1 MINTFGVIG
10 GDERMKYLAQSIA
23 ADGYPVCVC
32 GLEKLGTCRG
42 AAECDLPQLAAK
54 SSVILLPLPA
64 TKDGLFLNA
73 PYAENEIR
81 LDDDFARLFMHKTV
95 CGGMLQRLTASSS
108 LWREI
113 EPEDYYRREELAVGN
128 AIPTAEGAVGIAI
141 REYPGTINGAKCLIT
156 GFGRIGK
163 NLAIILRGMGAE
175 VFCAARKKA
184 DLMQMRAFGVQ
195 PLTYREISR
204 RFDLIFNTVPAKV
217 LTSPVLMQQ
226 TRETLIIELASAP
239 GGIDAAAAHERGLR
253 YIRAPGLPAK
263 YAPERAAVIL
273 RDAVYAAAAEP
284 LPRLGLAVTGSHC
297 TFSRALEAFRPL
309 KRDYTLVPILSG
321 AAAGTDTR
329 FFAAS
334 AFRAELEAFCGRE
347 AVDTFVKAEPLGTA
361 QRLDALLVAPCTGN
375 TLAKLARGVTDT
387 AVTMA
392 CKAHLRNGAPLIL
405 AISTND
411 GLSGSAESIAALL
424 QRKNVYFVPFRQ
436 DAPHQK
442 PFSLQSDFDLLGE
455 TIKAAME
462 GRQLQPVL
470 L

>member
-1 MINTFGVIG
+1 MRFAITGTDARFLPL
-10 GDERMKYLAQSIA
+10 RKLLL
-23 ADGYPVCVC
+23 ADGHEITDP
-32 GLEKLGTCRG
+32 
-42 AAECDLPQLAAK
+42 ASADM
-54 SSVILLPLPA
+54 VISPPWDPSA
-64 TKDGLFLNA
+64 R
-73 PYAENEIR
+73 YA
-81 LDDDFARLFMHKTV
+81 
-95 CGGMLQRLTASSS
+95 
-108 LWREI
+108 
-113 EPEDYYRREELAVGN
+113 RREEYQI
-128 AIPTAEGAVGIAI
+128 AIARLTAEGAIALLRPETGLSGAHILLLGYGRIARLLARELQKAGALVAAAARSGEQRAWAEAEGIEALPLDALSGALDRFDVI
-141 REYPGTINGAKCLIT
+141 IGTI
-156 GFGRIGK
+156 
-163 NLAIILRGMGAE
+163 
-175 VFCAARKKA
+175 
-184 DLMQMRAFGVQ
+184 
-195 PLTYREISR
+195 
-204 RFDLIFNTVPAKV
+204 PAPV
-217 LTSPVLMQQ
+217 LTEPLLALVRKDAL
-226 TRETLIIELASAP
+226 LLELASAP

-334 AFRAELEAFCGRE
+334 AFRADLEAFCGRE
-347 AVDTFVKAEPLGTA
+347 AVDTIVKAEPLGTA

-392 CKAHLRNGAPLIL
+392 CKAHLRNCAPLIL

-462 GRQLQPVL
+462 DRQLQPVL

>member
-1 MINTFGVIG
+1 MRFAITGTDARFLPL
-10 GDERMKYLAQSIA
+10 RKLLL
-23 ADGYPVCVC
+23 ADGHEITDP
-32 GLEKLGTCRG
+32 
-42 AAECDLPQLAAK
+42 ASADM
-54 SSVILLPLPA
+54 VISPPWDPSA
-64 TKDGLFLNA
+64 R
-73 PYAENEIR
+73 YA
-81 LDDDFARLFMHKTV
+81 
-95 CGGMLQRLTASSS
+95 
-108 LWREI
+108 
-113 EPEDYYRREELAVGN
+113 RREEYQI
-128 AIPTAEGAVGIAI
+128 AIARLTAEGAIALLRPETGLSGAHILLLGYGRIARLLARELQKAGALVAAAARSGEQRAWAEAEGIEALPLDALSGALDRFDVI
-141 REYPGTINGAKCLIT
+141 IGTI
-156 GFGRIGK
+156 
-163 NLAIILRGMGAE
+163 
-175 VFCAARKKA
+175 
-184 DLMQMRAFGVQ
+184 
-195 PLTYREISR
+195 
-204 RFDLIFNTVPAKV
+204 PAPV
-217 LTSPVLMQQ
+217 LTEPLLALVRKDAL
-226 TRETLIIELASAP
+226 LLELASAP

-309 KRDYTLVPILSG
+309 KRDYALVPILSG

-347 AVDTFVKAEPLGTA
+347 AVDTIVKAEPLGTA
-361 QRLDALLVAPCTGN
+361 QRLDALLVAPCTGS

>member
-1 MINTFGVIG
+1 MRFAITGTDARFLPL
-10 GDERMKYLAQSIA
+10 RKLLL
-23 ADGYPVCVC
+23 ADGHEITDP
-32 GLEKLGTCRG
+32 
-42 AAECDLPQLAAK
+42 ASADM
-54 SSVILLPLPA
+54 VISPPWDPSA
-64 TKDGLFLNA
+64 R
-73 PYAENEIR
+73 YA
-81 LDDDFARLFMHKTV
+81 
-95 CGGMLQRLTASSS
+95 
-108 LWREI
+108 
-113 EPEDYYRREELAVGN
+113 RREEYQI
-128 AIPTAEGAVGIAI
+128 AIARLTAEGAIALLRPETGLSGAHILLLGYGRIARLLARELQKAGALVTAAARSGEQRAWAEAEGIEALPLDALSGALDRFDVI
-141 REYPGTINGAKCLIT
+141 IGTI
-156 GFGRIGK
+156 
-163 NLAIILRGMGAE
+163 
-175 VFCAARKKA
+175 
-184 DLMQMRAFGVQ
+184 
-195 PLTYREISR
+195 
-204 RFDLIFNTVPAKV
+204 PAPV
-217 LTSPVLMQQ
+217 LTEPLLALVRKDAL
-226 TRETLIIELASAP
+226 LLELASAP

-347 AVDTFVKAEPLGTA
+347 AVDTIVKAEPLGTA
-361 QRLDALLVAPCTGN
+361 QRLDALLVAPCTGS
-375 TLAKLARGVTDT
+375 TLAKLARCVTDT

>member
-1 MINTFGVIG
+1 MRFAITGTDARFLPL
-10 GDERMKYLAQSIA
+10 RKLLL
-23 ADGYPVCVC
+23 ADGHEITDP
-32 GLEKLGTCRG
+32 
-42 AAECDLPQLAAK
+42 ASADM
-54 SSVILLPLPA
+54 VISPPWDPSA
-64 TKDGLFLNA
+64 R
-73 PYAENEIR
+73 YA
-81 LDDDFARLFMHKTV
+81 
-95 CGGMLQRLTASSS
+95 
-108 LWREI
+108 
-113 EPEDYYRREELAVGN
+113 RREEYQI
-128 AIPTAEGAVGIAI
+128 AIARLTAEGAIALLRPETGLSGAHILLLGYGRIARLLARELQKAGALVTAAARSGEQRAWAEAEGIEALPLDALSGALDRFDVI
-141 REYPGTINGAKCLIT
+141 IGTI
-156 GFGRIGK
+156 
-163 NLAIILRGMGAE
+163 
-175 VFCAARKKA
+175 
-184 DLMQMRAFGVQ
+184 
-195 PLTYREISR
+195 
-204 RFDLIFNTVPAKV
+204 PAPV
-217 LTSPVLMQQ
+217 LTEPLLALVRKDAL
-226 TRETLIIELASAP
+226 LLELASAP

-347 AVDTFVKAEPLGTA
+347 AVDTIVKAEPLGTA
-361 QRLDALLVAPCTGN
+361 QRLDALLVAPCTGSS
-375 TLAKLARGVTDT
+375 LAKLARGVTDT

-442 PFSLQSDFDLLGE
+442 PFSLQSDFNLLGE

>member
-1 MINTFGVIG
+1 MRFAITGTDARFLPL
-10 GDERMKYLAQSIA
+10 RKLLL
-23 ADGYPVCVC
+23 ADGHEITVP
-32 GLEKLGTCRG
+32 
-42 AAECDLPQLAAK
+42 ASADM
-54 SSVILLPLPA
+54 VISPPWDPSA
-64 TKDGLFLNA
+64 R
-73 PYAENEIR
+73 YA
-81 LDDDFARLFMHKTV
+81 
-95 CGGMLQRLTASSS
+95 
-108 LWREI
+108 
-113 EPEDYYRREELAVGN
+113 RREEYQI
-128 AIPTAEGAVGIAI
+128 AIARLTAEGAIALLRPETGLSGAHILLLGYGRIARLLARELQKAGALVTAAARSGEQRAWAEAEGIEALPLDALSGALDRFDVI
-141 REYPGTINGAKCLIT
+141 IGTI
-156 GFGRIGK
+156 
-163 NLAIILRGMGAE
+163 
-175 VFCAARKKA
+175 
-184 DLMQMRAFGVQ
+184 
-195 PLTYREISR
+195 
-204 RFDLIFNTVPAKV
+204 PAPV
-217 LTSPVLMQQ
+217 LTEPLLALVRKDAL
-226 TRETLIIELASAP
+226 LLELASAP

-347 AVDTFVKAEPLGTA
+347 AVDTIVKAEPLGTA
-361 QRLDALLVAPCTGN
+361 QRLDALLVAPCTGS

>member
-1 MINTFGVIG
+1 MRFAITGTDARFLPL
-10 GDERMKYLAQSIA
+10 RKLLL
-23 ADGYPVCVC
+23 ADGH
-32 GLEKLGTCRG
+32 EIT
-42 AAECDLPQLAAK
+42 D
-54 SSVILLPLPA
+54 PA
-64 TKDGLFLNA
+64 SADMIISPPWDPSA
-73 PYAENEIR
+73 RYA
-81 LDDDFARLFMHKTV
+81 
-95 CGGMLQRLTASSS
+95 
-108 LWREI
+108 
-113 EPEDYYRREELAVGN
+113 RREEYQI
-128 AIPTAEGAVGIAI
+128 AIARLTAEGAIALLRPETGLSGAHILLLGYGRIARLLARELQKAGALVTAAARSGEQRAWAEAEGIEALPLDALSGALDRFDVI
-141 REYPGTINGAKCLIT
+141 IGTI
-156 GFGRIGK
+156 
-163 NLAIILRGMGAE
+163 
-175 VFCAARKKA
+175 
-184 DLMQMRAFGVQ
+184 
-195 PLTYREISR
+195 
-204 RFDLIFNTVPAKV
+204 PAPV
-217 LTSPVLMQQ
+217 LTEPLLALVRKDAL
-226 TRETLIIELASAP
+226 LLELASAP

-347 AVDTFVKAEPLGTA
+347 AVDTIVKAEPLGTA
-361 QRLDALLVAPCTGN
+361 QRLDALLVAPCTGS

-455 TIKAAME
+455 TIKAALE

>member
-1 MINTFGVIG
+1 MRFAITGTDARFLPL
-10 GDERMKYLAQSIA
+10 RKLLL
-23 ADGYPVCVC
+23 ADGHEITDP
-32 GLEKLGTCRG
+32 
-42 AAECDLPQLAAK
+42 ASADM
-54 SSVILLPLPA
+54 VISPPWDPSA
-64 TKDGLFLNA
+64 R
-73 PYAENEIR
+73 YA
-81 LDDDFARLFMHKTV
+81 
-95 CGGMLQRLTASSS
+95 
-108 LWREI
+108 
-113 EPEDYYRREELAVGN
+113 RREEYQI
-128 AIPTAEGAVGIAI
+128 AIARLTAEGAIALLRPETGLSGAHILLLGYGRIARLLARELQKAGALVTAAARSGEQRAWAEAEGIEALPLDALSGALDRFDVI
-141 REYPGTINGAKCLIT
+141 IGTI
-156 GFGRIGK
+156 
-163 NLAIILRGMGAE
+163 
-175 VFCAARKKA
+175 
-184 DLMQMRAFGVQ
+184 
-195 PLTYREISR
+195 
-204 RFDLIFNTVPAKV
+204 PAPV
-217 LTSPVLMQQ
+217 LTEPLLALVRKDAL
-226 TRETLIIELASAP
+226 LLELASAP

-329 FFAAS
+329 FSAAS

-347 AVDTFVKAEPLGTA
+347 AVDTIVKAEPLGTA
-361 QRLDALLVAPCTGN
+361 QRLDALLVAPCTGS

-405 AISTND
+405 AISTTD

>member
-1 MINTFGVIG
+1 MRFAITGTDARFLPL
-10 GDERMKYLAQSIA
+10 RKLLL
-23 ADGYPVCVC
+23 ADGHEITDP
-32 GLEKLGTCRG
+32 
-42 AAECDLPQLAAK
+42 ASADM
-54 SSVILLPLPA
+54 VISPPWDPSA
-64 TKDGLFLNA
+64 R
-73 PYAENEIR
+73 YA
-81 LDDDFARLFMHKTV
+81 
-95 CGGMLQRLTASSS
+95 
-108 LWREI
+108 
-113 EPEDYYRREELAVGN
+113 RREEYQI
-128 AIPTAEGAVGIAI
+128 AIARLTAEGAIALLRPETGLSGAHILLLGYGRIARLLARELQKAGALVAAAARSGEQRAWAEAEGIEALPLDALSGALDRFDVI
-141 REYPGTINGAKCLIT
+141 IGTIPAPVLT
-156 GFGRIGK
+156 EPL
-163 NLAIILRGMGAE
+163 LAI
-175 VFCAARKKA
+175 VRKDA
-184 DLMQMRAFGVQ
+184 L
-195 PLTYREISR
+195 L
-204 RFDLIFNTVPAKV
+204 L
-217 LTSPVLMQQ
+217 
-226 TRETLIIELASAP
+226 ELASAP

-347 AVDTFVKAEPLGTA
+347 AVDTIVKAEPLGTA

-392 CKAHLRNGAPLIL
+392 CKAHLRNGASLIL

>member
-1 MINTFGVIG
+1 MRFAITGTDARFLPL
-10 GDERMKYLAQSIA
+10 RKLLL
-23 ADGYPVCVC
+23 ADGHEITDP
-32 GLEKLGTCRG
+32 
-42 AAECDLPQLAAK
+42 ASADM
-54 SSVILLPLPA
+54 VISPPWDPSA
-64 TKDGLFLNA
+64 R
-73 PYAENEIR
+73 YA
-81 LDDDFARLFMHKTV
+81 
-95 CGGMLQRLTASSS
+95 
-108 LWREI
+108 
-113 EPEDYYRREELAVGN
+113 RREEYQI
-128 AIPTAEGAVGIAI
+128 AIARLTAEGAIALLRPETGLSGAHILLLGYGRIARLLARELQKAGALVTAAARSGEQRAWAEAEGIEALPLDALSGALDRFDVI
-141 REYPGTINGAKCLIT
+141 IGTI
-156 GFGRIGK
+156 
-163 NLAIILRGMGAE
+163 
-175 VFCAARKKA
+175 
-184 DLMQMRAFGVQ
+184 
-195 PLTYREISR
+195 
-204 RFDLIFNTVPAKV
+204 PAPV
-217 LTSPVLMQQ
+217 LTEPLLALVRKDAL
-226 TRETLIIELASAP
+226 LLELASAP

-309 KRDYTLVPILSG
+309 QRDYTLVPILSG

-347 AVDTFVKAEPLGTA
+347 AVDTIVKAEPLGTA

>member
-1 MINTFGVIG
+1 MRFAITGTDARFLPL
-10 GDERMKYLAQSIA
+10 RKLLL
-23 ADGYPVCVC
+23 ADGHEITDP
-32 GLEKLGTCRG
+32 
-42 AAECDLPQLAAK
+42 ASADM
-54 SSVILLPLPA
+54 VISPPWDPSA
-64 TKDGLFLNA
+64 R
-73 PYAENEIR
+73 YA
-81 LDDDFARLFMHKTV
+81 
-95 CGGMLQRLTASSS
+95 
-108 LWREI
+108 
-113 EPEDYYRREELAVGN
+113 RREEYQI
-128 AIPTAEGAVGIAI
+128 AIARLTAEGAIALLRPETGLSGAHILLLGYGRIARLLARELQKAGALVTAAARSGEQRAWAEAEGIEALPLDALSGALDRFDVI
-141 REYPGTINGAKCLIT
+141 IGTI
-156 GFGRIGK
+156 
-163 NLAIILRGMGAE
+163 
-175 VFCAARKKA
+175 
-184 DLMQMRAFGVQ
+184 
-195 PLTYREISR
+195 
-204 RFDLIFNTVPAKV
+204 PAPV
-217 LTSPVLMQQ
+217 LTEPLLALVRKDAL
-226 TRETLIIELASAP
+226 LLELASAP

-347 AVDTFVKAEPLGTA
+347 AVDTIVKAEPLGTA
-361 QRLDALLVAPCTGN
+361 QRLDALLVAPCTGS
-375 TLAKLARGVTDT
+375 TLSKLARGVTDT

>member
-1 MINTFGVIG
+1 MRFAITGTDARFLPL
-10 GDERMKYLAQSIA
+10 RKLLL
-23 ADGYPVCVC
+23 ADGHEITDP
-32 GLEKLGTCRG
+32 
-42 AAECDLPQLAAK
+42 ASADM
-54 SSVILLPLPA
+54 VISPPWDPSA
-64 TKDGLFLNA
+64 R
-73 PYAENEIR
+73 YARREDYQIAI
-81 LDDDFARLFMHKTV
+81 ARL
-95 CGGMLQRLTASSS
+95 
-108 LWREI
+108 
-113 EPEDYYRREELAVGN
+113 
-128 AIPTAEGAVGIAI
+128 TAEGAIALLRPETGLSGAHI
-141 REYPGTINGAKCLIT
+141 LLLGYGRIARLLARELQKAGALVTAAARSGEQRAWAEAESIEALPLDALSGALDRFDVIIGTI
-156 GFGRIGK
+156 
-163 NLAIILRGMGAE
+163 
-175 VFCAARKKA
+175 
-184 DLMQMRAFGVQ
+184 
-195 PLTYREISR
+195 
-204 RFDLIFNTVPAKV
+204 PAPV
-217 LTSPVLMQQ
+217 LTEPLLALVRKDAL
-226 TRETLIIELASAP
+226 LLELASAP

-347 AVDTFVKAEPLGTA
+347 AVDTIVKAEPLGTA
-361 QRLDALLVAPCTGN
+361 QRLDALLVAPCTGS

>member
-1 MINTFGVIG
+1 MRFAITGTDARFLPL
-10 GDERMKYLAQSIA
+10 RKLLL
-23 ADGYPVCVC
+23 ADGHEITDP
-32 GLEKLGTCRG
+32 
-42 AAECDLPQLAAK
+42 ASADM
-54 SSVILLPLPA
+54 VISPPWDPSA
-64 TKDGLFLNA
+64 R
-73 PYAENEIR
+73 YA
-81 LDDDFARLFMHKTV
+81 
-95 CGGMLQRLTASSS
+95 
-108 LWREI
+108 
-113 EPEDYYRREELAVGN
+113 RREEYQI
-128 AIPTAEGAVGIAI
+128 AIARLTAEGAIALLRPETGLSGAHILLLGYGRIARLLARELQKAGALVTAAARSGEQRAWAEAEGIEALPLDALSGALDRFDVI
-141 REYPGTINGAKCLIT
+141 IGTI
-156 GFGRIGK
+156 
-163 NLAIILRGMGAE
+163 
-175 VFCAARKKA
+175 
-184 DLMQMRAFGVQ
+184 
-195 PLTYREISR
+195 
-204 RFDLIFNTVPAKV
+204 PAPV
-217 LTSPVLMQQ
+217 LTEPLLALVRKDAL
-226 TRETLIIELASAP
+226 LLELASAP

-347 AVDTFVKAEPLGTA
+347 AVDTIVKAEPLGTA
-361 QRLDALLVAPCTGN
+361 QRLDALLVAPCTGS

-411 GLSGSAESIAALL
+411 GLSGSAESIAAVL

>member
-1 MINTFGVIG
+1 MRFAITGTDARFLPL
-10 GDERMKYLAQSIA
+10 RKLLL
-23 ADGYPVCVC
+23 ADGHEITDP
-32 GLEKLGTCRG
+32 
-42 AAECDLPQLAAK
+42 ASADM
-54 SSVILLPLPA
+54 VISPPWDPSA
-64 TKDGLFLNA
+64 R
-73 PYAENEIR
+73 YA
-81 LDDDFARLFMHKTV
+81 
-95 CGGMLQRLTASSS
+95 
-108 LWREI
+108 
-113 EPEDYYRREELAVGN
+113 RREEYQI
-128 AIPTAEGAVGIAI
+128 AIAQLTAEGAIALLRPETGLSGAHILLLGYGRIARLLARELQKAGALVTAAARSGEQRAWAEAEGIEALPLDALSGALDRFDVI
-141 REYPGTINGAKCLIT
+141 IGTI
-156 GFGRIGK
+156 
-163 NLAIILRGMGAE
+163 
-175 VFCAARKKA
+175 
-184 DLMQMRAFGVQ
+184 
-195 PLTYREISR
+195 
-204 RFDLIFNTVPAKV
+204 PAPV
-217 LTSPVLMQQ
+217 LTEPLLALVRKDAL
-226 TRETLIIELASAP
+226 LLELASAP

-334 AFRAELEAFCGRE
+334 AFRAELEAFCGRK
-347 AVDTFVKAEPLGTA
+347 AVDTIVKAEPLGTA
-361 QRLDALLVAPCTGN
+361 QRLDALLVAPCTGS

>member
-1 MINTFGVIG
+1 MRFAITGTDARFLPL
-10 GDERMKYLAQSIA
+10 RKLLL
-23 ADGYPVCVC
+23 ADGHEITDP
-32 GLEKLGTCRG
+32 
-42 AAECDLPQLAAK
+42 ASADM
-54 SSVILLPLPA
+54 VISPPWDPSA
-64 TKDGLFLNA
+64 R
-73 PYAENEIR
+73 YA
-81 LDDDFARLFMHKTV
+81 
-95 CGGMLQRLTASSS
+95 
-108 LWREI
+108 
-113 EPEDYYRREELAVGN
+113 RREEYQI
-128 AIPTAEGAVGIAI
+128 AIARLTAEGAIALLRPETGLSGAHI
-141 REYPGTINGAKCLIT
+141 LLLGYGRIARLLARELQKAGALVTAAARSGEQRAWAEAESIEALPLDALSGALDRFDVIIGTI
-156 GFGRIGK
+156 
-163 NLAIILRGMGAE
+163 
-175 VFCAARKKA
+175 
-184 DLMQMRAFGVQ
+184 
-195 PLTYREISR
+195 
-204 RFDLIFNTVPAKV
+204 PAPV
-217 LTSPVLMQQ
+217 LTEPLLALVRKDAL
-226 TRETLIIELASAP
+226 LLELASAP

-321 AAAGTDTR
+321 AAVGTDTR

-347 AVDTFVKAEPLGTA
+347 AVDTIVKAEPLGTA
-361 QRLDALLVAPCTGN
+361 QRLDALLVAPCTGS

-392 CKAHLRNGAPLIL
+392 CKAHLRNSAPLIL

>member
-1 MINTFGVIG
+1 MRFAITGTDARFLPL
-10 GDERMKYLAQSIA
+10 RKLLL
-23 ADGYPVCVC
+23 ADGHEITDP
-32 GLEKLGTCRG
+32 
-42 AAECDLPQLAAK
+42 ASADM
-54 SSVILLPLPA
+54 VISPPWDPSA
-64 TKDGLFLNA
+64 R
-73 PYAENEIR
+73 YA
-81 LDDDFARLFMHKTV
+81 
-95 CGGMLQRLTASSS
+95 
-108 LWREI
+108 
-113 EPEDYYRREELAVGN
+113 RREEYQI
-128 AIPTAEGAVGIAI
+128 AIARLTAEGAIALLRPETGLSGAHILLLGYGRIARLLARELQKAGALVTAAARSGEQRAWAEAEGIEALPLDALSGALDRFDVI
-141 REYPGTINGAKCLIT
+141 IGTI
-156 GFGRIGK
+156 
-163 NLAIILRGMGAE
+163 
-175 VFCAARKKA
+175 
-184 DLMQMRAFGVQ
+184 
-195 PLTYREISR
+195 
-204 RFDLIFNTVPAKV
+204 PAPV
-217 LTSPVLMQQ
+217 LTEPLLALVRKDAL
-226 TRETLIIELASAP
+226 LLELASAP

-347 AVDTFVKAEPLGTA
+347 AVDTIVKAEPLGTA
-361 QRLDALLVAPCTGN
+361 QRLDALLVAPCTGS

-405 AISTND
+405 AISRND

-442 PFSLQSDFDLLGE
+442 PFSLQSDFDLLDE

-462 GRQLQPVL
+462 ARQLQPVL

>member
-1 MINTFGVIG
+1 MRFAITGTDARFLPL
-10 GDERMKYLAQSIA
+10 RKLLL
-23 ADGYPVCVC
+23 ADGHEITDP
-32 GLEKLGTCRG
+32 
-42 AAECDLPQLAAK
+42 ASADM
-54 SSVILLPLPA
+54 VISPPWDPSA
-64 TKDGLFLNA
+64 R
-73 PYAENEIR
+73 YA
-81 LDDDFARLFMHKTV
+81 
-95 CGGMLQRLTASSS
+95 
-108 LWREI
+108 
-113 EPEDYYRREELAVGN
+113 RREEYQI
-128 AIPTAEGAVGIAI
+128 AIARLTAEGAIALLRPETGLSGAHILLLGYGRIARLLARELQKAGALVTAAARSGEQRAWAEAEGIEALPLDALSGALDRFDVI
-141 REYPGTINGAKCLIT
+141 IGTI
-156 GFGRIGK
+156 
-163 NLAIILRGMGAE
+163 
-175 VFCAARKKA
+175 
-184 DLMQMRAFGVQ
+184 
-195 PLTYREISR
+195 
-204 RFDLIFNTVPAKV
+204 PAPV
-217 LTSPVLMQQ
+217 LTEPLLALVRKDAL
-226 TRETLIIELASAP
+226 LLELASAP

-309 KRDYTLVPILSG
+309 KRDYTLVPILSV
-321 AAAGTDTR
+321 AAARTDTR

-347 AVDTFVKAEPLGTA
+347 AVDTIVKAEPLGTA
-361 QRLDALLVAPCTGN
+361 QRLDALLVAPCTGS

>member
-1 MINTFGVIG
+1 MRFAITGTDARFLPL
-10 GDERMKYLAQSIA
+10 RKLLL
-23 ADGYPVCVC
+23 ADGHEITDP
-32 GLEKLGTCRG
+32 
-42 AAECDLPQLAAK
+42 ASADM
-54 SSVILLPLPA
+54 VISPPWDPSA
-64 TKDGLFLNA
+64 R
-73 PYAENEIR
+73 YA
-81 LDDDFARLFMHKTV
+81 
-95 CGGMLQRLTASSS
+95 
-108 LWREI
+108 
-113 EPEDYYRREELAVGN
+113 RREEYQI
-128 AIPTAEGAVGIAI
+128 AIARLTAEGAIALLRPETGLSGAHILLLGYGRIARLLARELQKAGALVTAAARSGEQRAWAEAEGIEALPLDALSGALDRFDVI
-141 REYPGTINGAKCLIT
+141 IGTI
-156 GFGRIGK
+156 
-163 NLAIILRGMGAE
+163 
-175 VFCAARKKA
+175 
-184 DLMQMRAFGVQ
+184 
-195 PLTYREISR
+195 
-204 RFDLIFNTVPAKV
+204 PAPV
-217 LTSPVLMQQ
+217 LTEPLLALVRKDAL
-226 TRETLIIELASAP
+226 LLELASAP

-297 TFSRALEAFRPL
+297 TFSRALEAFRSL

-347 AVDTFVKAEPLGTA
+347 AVDTIVKAEPLGTA

>member
-1 MINTFGVIG
+1 MRFAITGTDARFLPL
-10 GDERMKYLAQSIA
+10 RKLLL
-23 ADGYPVCVC
+23 ADGHEITDP
-32 GLEKLGTCRG
+32 
-42 AAECDLPQLAAK
+42 ASADM
-54 SSVILLPLPA
+54 VISPPWDPSA
-64 TKDGLFLNA
+64 R
-73 PYAENEIR
+73 YA
-81 LDDDFARLFMHKTV
+81 
-95 CGGMLQRLTASSS
+95 
-108 LWREI
+108 
-113 EPEDYYRREELAVGN
+113 RREEYQI
-128 AIPTAEGAVGIAI
+128 AIARLTAEGAIALLRPETGLSGAHILLLGYGRIARLLARELQKAGALVTAAARSGEQRAWAEAEGIEALPLDALSGALDRFDVI
-141 REYPGTINGAKCLIT
+141 IGTI
-156 GFGRIGK
+156 
-163 NLAIILRGMGAE
+163 
-175 VFCAARKKA
+175 
-184 DLMQMRAFGVQ
+184 
-195 PLTYREISR
+195 
-204 RFDLIFNTVPAKV
+204 PAPV
-217 LTSPVLMQQ
+217 LTEPLLALVRKDAL
-226 TRETLIIELASAP
+226 LLELASAP

-347 AVDTFVKAEPLGTA
+347 AVDTIVKAEPLGTA
-361 QRLDALLVAPCTGN
+361 QRLDALLVAPCTGS

-470 L
+470 LGPAAP

>member
-1 MINTFGVIG
+1 MRFAITGTDARFLPL
-10 GDERMKYLAQSIA
+10 RKLLL
-23 ADGYPVCVC
+23 ADGHEITDP
-32 GLEKLGTCRG
+32 
-42 AAECDLPQLAAK
+42 ASADM
-54 SSVILLPLPA
+54 VISPPWDPSA
-64 TKDGLFLNA
+64 R
-73 PYAENEIR
+73 YA
-81 LDDDFARLFMHKTV
+81 
-95 CGGMLQRLTASSS
+95 
-108 LWREI
+108 
-113 EPEDYYRREELAVGN
+113 RREEYQI
-128 AIPTAEGAVGIAI
+128 AIARLTAEGAIALLRPETGLSGAHILLLGYGRIARLLARELQKAGALVTAAARSGEQRAWAEAEGIEALPLDALSGALDRFDVI
-141 REYPGTINGAKCLIT
+141 IGTI
-156 GFGRIGK
+156 
-163 NLAIILRGMGAE
+163 
-175 VFCAARKKA
+175 
-184 DLMQMRAFGVQ
+184 
-195 PLTYREISR
+195 
-204 RFDLIFNTVPAKV
+204 PAPV
-217 LTSPVLMQQ
+217 LTEPLLALVRKDAL
-226 TRETLIIELASAP
+226 LLELASAP

-347 AVDTFVKAEPLGTA
+347 AVDTIVKAEPLGTA
-361 QRLDALLVAPCTGN
+361 QRLDALLVAPCTGS

-442 PFSLQSDFDLLGE
+442 SFSLQSDFDLLGE

>member
-1 MINTFGVIG
+1 MRFAITGTDARFLPL
-10 GDERMKYLAQSIA
+10 RKLLL
-23 ADGYPVCVC
+23 ADGHEITDP
-32 GLEKLGTCRG
+32 
-42 AAECDLPQLAAK
+42 ASADM
-54 SSVILLPLPA
+54 VISPPWDPSA
-64 TKDGLFLNA
+64 R
-73 PYAENEIR
+73 YA
-81 LDDDFARLFMHKTV
+81 
-95 CGGMLQRLTASSS
+95 
-108 LWREI
+108 
-113 EPEDYYRREELAVGN
+113 RREEYQI
-128 AIPTAEGAVGIAI
+128 AIARLTAEGAIALLRPETGLSGAHVLLLGYGRI
-141 REYPGTINGAKCLIT
+141 ARLLARELQKAGALVTAAARSGEQRAWAEAESIEALPLDALSGALDRFDVIIGTI
-156 GFGRIGK
+156 
-163 NLAIILRGMGAE
+163 
-175 VFCAARKKA
+175 
-184 DLMQMRAFGVQ
+184 
-195 PLTYREISR
+195 
-204 RFDLIFNTVPAKV
+204 PAPV
-217 LTSPVLMQQ
+217 LTEPLLALVRKDAL
-226 TRETLIIELASAP
+226 LLELASAP

-321 AAAGTDTR
+321 AAVGTDTR

-347 AVDTFVKAEPLGTA
+347 AVDTIVKAEPLGTA
-361 QRLDALLVAPCTGN
+361 QRLDALLVAPCTGS

>member
-1 MINTFGVIG
+1 MRFAITGTDARFLPL
-10 GDERMKYLAQSIA
+10 RKLLL
-23 ADGYPVCVC
+23 ADGHEITDP
-32 GLEKLGTCRG
+32 
-42 AAECDLPQLAAK
+42 ASADM
-54 SSVILLPLPA
+54 VISPPWDPSA
-64 TKDGLFLNA
+64 R
-73 PYAENEIR
+73 YA
-81 LDDDFARLFMHKTV
+81 
-95 CGGMLQRLTASSS
+95 
-108 LWREI
+108 
-113 EPEDYYRREELAVGN
+113 RREEYQI
-128 AIPTAEGAVGIAI
+128 AIARLTAEGAIALLRPETGLSGAHI
-141 REYPGTINGAKCLIT
+141 LLLGYGRIARLLARELQKAGALVTAAARSGEQRAWAEAESIEALPLDALSGALDRFDVIIGTI
-156 GFGRIGK
+156 
-163 NLAIILRGMGAE
+163 
-175 VFCAARKKA
+175 
-184 DLMQMRAFGVQ
+184 
-195 PLTYREISR
+195 
-204 RFDLIFNTVPAKV
+204 PAPV
-217 LTSPVLMQQ
+217 LTEPLLALVRKDAL
-226 TRETLIIELASAP
+226 LLELASAP

-347 AVDTFVKAEPLGTA
+347 AVDTIVKAEPLGTA
-361 QRLDALLVAPCTGN
+361 QRLDALLVAPCTGS

-455 TIKAAME
+455 AIKAAME

>member
-1 MINTFGVIG
+1 MRFAITGTDARFLPL
-10 GDERMKYLAQSIA
+10 RKLLL
-23 ADGYPVCVC
+23 ADGHEITDP
-32 GLEKLGTCRG
+32 
-42 AAECDLPQLAAK
+42 ASADM
-54 SSVILLPLPA
+54 VISPPWDPSA
-64 TKDGLFLNA
+64 R
-73 PYAENEIR
+73 YA
-81 LDDDFARLFMHKTV
+81 
-95 CGGMLQRLTASSS
+95 
-108 LWREI
+108 
-113 EPEDYYRREELAVGN
+113 RREEYQI
-128 AIPTAEGAVGIAI
+128 AIARLTAEGAIALLRPETGLSGAHI
-141 REYPGTINGAKCLIT
+141 LLLGYGRIARLLARELQKAGALVTAAARSGEQRAWAEAESIEALPLDALSGALDRFDVIIGTI
-156 GFGRIGK
+156 
-163 NLAIILRGMGAE
+163 
-175 VFCAARKKA
+175 
-184 DLMQMRAFGVQ
+184 
-195 PLTYREISR
+195 
-204 RFDLIFNTVPAKV
+204 PAPV
-217 LTSPVLMQQ
+217 LTEPLLALVRKDAL
-226 TRETLIIELASAP
+226 LLELASAP

-334 AFRAELEAFCGRE
+334 AFRAEFEAFCGRE
-347 AVDTFVKAEPLGTA
+347 AVDTIVKAEPLGTA
-361 QRLDALLVAPCTGN
+361 QRLDALLVAPCTGS

>member
-1 MINTFGVIG
+1 MRVAITGTDARFLPL
-10 GDERMKYLAQSIA
+10 RKLRL
-23 ADGYPVCVC
+23 ADGHEIPDPASADMVISPPWDPSARYAH
-32 GLEKLGTCRG
+32 LEEYQI
-42 AAECDLPQLAAK
+42 ANAQL
-54 SSVILLPLPA
+54 
-64 TKDGLFLNA
+64 
-73 PYAENEIR
+73 
-81 LDDDFARLFMHKTV
+81 
-95 CGGMLQRLTASSS
+95 
-108 LWREI
+108 
-113 EPEDYYRREELAVGN
+113 
-128 AIPTAEGAVGIAI
+128 TAEGAVALLRPETGLSGAHVLLLGYGRIARLLA
-141 REYPGTINGAKCLIT
+141 RELQKAGALVTAAARSGEQRAWAEAESIEALPLDALSGALDRFDVIIGTI
-156 GFGRIGK
+156 
-163 NLAIILRGMGAE
+163 
-175 VFCAARKKA
+175 
-184 DLMQMRAFGVQ
+184 
-195 PLTYREISR
+195 
-204 RFDLIFNTVPAKV
+204 PAPV
-217 LTSPVLMQQ
+217 LTEPLLALVRKDAL
-226 TRETLIIELASAP
+226 LLELASAP

-347 AVDTFVKAEPLGTA
+347 AVDTIVKAEPRGTA
-361 QRLDALLVAPCTGN
+361 QRLDALLVAPCTGS

-424 QRKNVYFVPFRQ
+424 QRKSVYFVPFRQ

>member
-1 MINTFGVIG
+1 MRFAITGTDARFPLL
-10 GDERMKYLAQSIA
+10 RKLLL
-23 ADGYPVCVC
+23 ADGH
-32 GLEKLGTCRG
+32 EIT
-42 AAECDLPQLAAK
+42 D
-54 SSVILLPLPA
+54 PA
-64 TKDGLFLNA
+64 FADMVVPPPWDPSA
-73 PYAENEIR
+73 RYA
-81 LDDDFARLFMHKTV
+81 
-95 CGGMLQRLTASSS
+95 
-108 LWREI
+108 
-113 EPEDYYRREELAVGN
+113 RREEYQIAN
-128 AIPTAEGAVGIAI
+128 ARLTAEGAVALLRPETGLSGAHVLLLGYGRIARLLARELQKAGALVTAAARSGEQRAWAEAEGIEALPLDALSGALDRFDVI
-141 REYPGTINGAKCLIT
+141 IGTI
-156 GFGRIGK
+156 
-163 NLAIILRGMGAE
+163 
-175 VFCAARKKA
+175 
-184 DLMQMRAFGVQ
+184 
-195 PLTYREISR
+195 
-204 RFDLIFNTVPAKV
+204 PAPV
-217 LTSPVLMQQ
+217 LTEPLLALVRKDAL
-226 TRETLIIELASAP
+226 LLELASAP

-347 AVDTFVKAEPLGTA
+347 AVDTIVKVEPLGTA